1 MTFSER
7 ERFIYHAA
15 TMMIMSKL
23 GKLSTNGLGKNLNA
37 IRNNRCKNLTDGKI
51 EEILLDV
58 EQEVEACMGDWERWL
73 KEAKDWRSK
82 QDKKWEN
89 QTRDLQKFHRLRKPG
104 CKKREFAEDIQE
116 EWK

>member
-7 ERFIYHAA
+7 ERFIYHAT
-15 TMMIMSKL
+15 TMMTMSKL
-23 GKLSTNGLGKNLNA
+23 GKLPTNGLSKNLNA

-58 EQEVEACMGDWERWL
+58 EQEVEACIGDWERWL

-82 QDKKWEN
+82 QEKKWEN
-89 QTRDLQKFHRLRKPG
+89 QSRDLEKFHKLRKPG